1 MATSPSLSRIFVAD
15 DLSVKAV
22 YSDNSLF
29 LLASSGSTFTDVDP
43 HGNSVTQLSV
53 YAIKRFRAR
62 LAEVIKFRNLH
73 VEPALT
79 LPSLQRGSYCLGYRL
94 SSVKWSSTVENAE
107 AEGQLRFQTDGSIVL
122 DSEDSAARVV
132 LHSNTSRIA
141 VCYPLL
147 LPSSDKGQHQY
158 SWQTQ
163 LFAIEEAPQRWQ
175 WPLYLLQQASTACS
189 GQQQQSFETALS
201 RQQALGRTTDLP
213 IAVIP
218 DTVLST
224 FVKQSW
230 WFDCSHR
237 LPHDITILLE
247 WTPDALYQYSPEK
260 HEAAAW
266 IHADESCLLSERQ
279 GSFLRH
285 CKGTNQ
291 PDRLYAAE
299 AVPMHSS
306 SQGSVRYPVAKF
318 AEHALHLRYVG
329 CRFPVCTLV
338 TYRAPAHACIC
349 QAAVAFYQRCTL

>member
-1 MATSPSLSRIFVAD
+1 MATLPSLSHIFVAD
-15 DLSVKAV
+15 DLSLKAV
-22 YSDNSLF
+22 YSDNSLL
-29 LLASSGSTFTDVDP
+29 LLASSGSTFTNVDP
-43 HGNSVTQLSV
+43 QGNSVTQLSV

-62 LAEVIKFRNLH
+62 LAEIIKFRNLH

-79 LPSLQRGSYCLGYRL
+79 LPSLQSGSFCLGYRL
-94 SSVKWSSTVENAE
+94 SSVTWSSTIEAAV

-132 LHSNTSRIA
+132 LHSNASRIA

-147 LPSSDKGQHQY
+147 IPNSDIGQHQY

-163 LFAIEEAPQRWQ
+163 LFAVEEAPRRWQ
-175 WPLYLLQQASTACS
+175 WPLCLLQQALTACS
-189 GQQQQSFETALS
+189 SQQQPSSETAQS
-201 RQQALGRTTDLP
+201 RQQALRRTTDLP
-213 IAVIP
+213 IAVVP

-224 FVKQSW
+224 LAKQSW
-230 WFDCSHR
+230 WFDCNHC

-266 IHADESCLLSERQ
+266 IHADESRLLSERQ

-285 CKGTNQ
+285 CKGDNES
-291 PDRLYAAE
+291 DRLYAAE

-306 SQGSVRYPVAKF
+306 SQGSVRYPLAEF
-318 AEHALHLRYVG
+318 AEHALHLRYLCCILPQCALMTHKATVQLAFV
-329 CRFPVCTLV
+329 RLHMHDQWCTL
-338 TYRAPAHACIC
+338 
-349 QAAVAFYQRCTL
+349 